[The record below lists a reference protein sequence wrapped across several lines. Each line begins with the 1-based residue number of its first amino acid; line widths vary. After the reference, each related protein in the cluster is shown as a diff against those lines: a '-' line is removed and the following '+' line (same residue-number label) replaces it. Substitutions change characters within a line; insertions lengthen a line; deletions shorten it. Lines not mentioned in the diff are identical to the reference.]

1 MKQAS
6 SPNIYNNTT
15 NLGNIT
21 RNVSAHNPSQAPQE
35 AISQAVGAVK
45 SSDKPSWEVS
55 AKEAEAQ
62 RRQRLFRW
70 ALHAEARHWLPQER
84 VAECMY
90 VVNPLAMGVEVLH
103 TPRQQ
108 AAHYKSLFVCGS
120 VWMCPL
126 CAAKISERRRSEE
139 LEPAIKRHIDGGG
152 AVYLET
158 YTVSHSR
165 FDNLAVLLRLFLE
178 ARRRMRQGRQAQ
190 KRKWAFGIIGTI
202 SVLEVTWSPLNAWHP
217 HKHEL
222 VFTTNQAGNM
232 SVKTYAAQARADWQ
246 RAAAQ
251 QGLHMDEHGYK
262 FDRTYGAV
270 ADYIAKYGREPLK
283 PPWGVEAEL
292 TKGHLKQGRGPVEH
306 LTPFGLLA
314 HIYQGEEDL
323 APLFQA
329 YARWFKGHKQLSWSK
344 GLRKRLLGNEHEKTD
359 EELARE
365 QQEDAVL
372 LGRLTR
378 AQWRVVLAN
387 DARGELLEVARSG
400 EWEQVQAFLTDI
412 ECSAEL
418 GDVHTVA

>member
-6 SPNIYNNTT
+6 SHTIYNNTS
-15 NLGNIT
+15 NLGNIA
-21 RNVSAHNPSQAPQE
+21 RNVSAPCPAQAAQEATSQA
-35 AISQAVGAVK
+35 IGA
-45 SSDKPSWEVS
+45 
-55 AKEAEAQ
+55 AKEEEQ

-70 ALHAEARHWLPQER
+70 ALQAEARYILPHER
-84 VAECMY
+84 VAECLR
-90 VVNPLAMGVEVLH
+90 VVNPIALGVEVLH

-108 AAHYKSLFVCGS
+108 AAHYKSLIVCGS

-165 FDNLAVLLRLFLE
+165 FDDLAVLLRLFLE

-190 KRKWAFGIIGTI
+190 KRKWAFGIVGTI

-222 VFTTNQAGNM
+222 VFTTKHAGSM
-232 SVKTYAAQARADWQ
+232 SAKTYATQARADWEQ
-246 RAAAQ
+246 AAAQ
-251 QGLHMDEHGYK
+251 QGLHMDAHGYK

-306 LTPFGLLA
+306 VTPFGLLA
-314 HIYQGEEDL
+314 HIYQGEEEL

-344 GLRKRLLGNEHEKTD
+344 GLRKRLLGNEQEKTD
-359 EELARE
+359 EELANE

-372 LGRLTR
+372 LGRLSR

-400 EWEQVQAFLTDI
+400 DWEQVQAFLTDI
-412 ECSAEL
+412 GCSAEL

>member
-6 SPNIYNNTT
+6 SSNIYNNTS
-15 NLGNIT
+15 NLGNIA

-35 AISQAVGAVK
+35 ATSQAVGA
-45 SSDKPSWEVS
+45 
-55 AKEAEAQ
+55 AKEEEQ

-70 ALHAEARHWLPQER
+70 ALQAEARYILPHER
-84 VAECMY
+84 IAECLR
-90 VVNPLAMGVEVLH
+90 VVNPMALGVEVLH
-103 TPRQQ
+103 APRQQ
-108 AAHYKSLFVCGS
+108 AAHYKSLIVCGS

-139 LEPAIKRHIDGGG
+139 LEPAIKRHIEGGG

-158 YTVSHSR
+158 YTVSHTR
-165 FDNLAVLLRLFLE
+165 FDSLPDLLHAFLK
-178 ARRRMRQGRQAQ
+178 ARERMRQGEYAQ
-190 KRKWAFGIIGTI
+190 KRKQAFRIIGTI
-202 SVLEVTWSPLNAWHP
+202 SVLEVTWSRLNAWHP

-222 VFTTNQAGNM
+222 VFTANATSDM
-232 SVKTYAAQARADWQ
+232 RTYEAQARAAWE
-246 RAAAQ
+246 RAAARR
-251 QGLHMDEHGYK
+251 GLGMDAHGYK
-262 FDRTYGAV
+262 LDRTYGAV

-283 PPWGVEAEL
+283 PPWGVEAEI

-314 HIYQGEEDL
+314 LIYQGEEEL
-323 APLFQA
+323 APLFQE

-344 GLRKRLLGNEHEKTD
+344 GLRKRLLGTEQERTD
-359 EELARE
+359 EELVQE

-400 EWEQVQAFLTDI
+400 DWEQVQTFLAEI
-412 ECSAEL
+412 GCSLATND
-418 GDVHTVA
+418 GVA

>member
-6 SPNIYNNTT
+6 SLNIYSNTT

-21 RNVSAHNPSQAPQE
+21 RKLSSPTPSQAAQG
-35 AISQAVGAVK
+35 AVSQAVGA
-45 SSDKPSWEVS
+45 
-55 AKEAEAQ
+55 AKEEEG

-70 ALHAEARHWLPQER
+70 ALQAEARHWLPNER
-84 VAECMY
+84 VAICLQH
-90 VVNPLAMGVEVLH
+90 VSPLAAGVEIWHSPLY
-103 TPRQQ
+103 QL
-108 AAHYKSLFVCGS
+108 AHYGGLMQCGS
-120 VWMCPL
+120 VWHCPN
-126 CAAKISERRRSEE
+126 CAAKISERRRSQE
-139 LEPAIKRHIDGGG
+139 LEPAIVSHIAQGG

-158 YTVSHSR
+158 YTVSHTR
-165 FDNLAVLLRLFLE
+165 FDKLADLLHAFLK
-178 ARRRMRQGRQAQ
+178 ARERMRQGEYAQ
-190 KRKWAFGIIGTI
+190 KRKQAFRIIGTI
-202 SVLEVTWSPLNAWHP
+202 SVLEVTWSQLNAWHP

-222 VFTTNQAGNM
+222 VFTANATSDMRA
-232 SVKTYAAQARADWQ
+232 YEAQARAAWE
-246 RAAAQ
+246 RAAARR
-251 QGLHMDEHGYK
+251 GLGMDAHGYK
-262 FDRTYGAV
+262 LDRTYGAV

-323 APLFQA
+323 APLFQE

-344 GLRKRLLGNEHEKTD
+344 GLRKRLLGTEQEKTD
-359 EELARE
+359 EELAQE

-400 EWEQVQAFLTDI
+400 EWEHVQTFLTEI
-412 ECSAEL
+412 GCSLAT
-418 GDVHTVA
+418 GNGVA

>member
-1 MKQAS
+1 M
-6 SPNIYNNTT
+6 
-15 NLGNIT
+15 
-21 RNVSAHNPSQAPQE
+21 
-35 AISQAVGAVK
+35 
-45 SSDKPSWEVS
+45 
-55 AKEAEAQ
+55 
-62 RRQRLFRW
+62 
-70 ALHAEARHWLPQER
+70 AL
-84 VAECMY
+84 
-90 VVNPLAMGVEVLH
+90 GVEIWHSL
-103 TPRQQ
+103 RYQL
-108 AAHYKSLFVCGS
+108 AHYGGLIQCGS
-120 VWMCPL
+120 VWHCPN

-139 LEPAIKRHIDGGG
+139 LEPAIKRHIEGGG

-165 FDNLAVLLRLFLE
+165 FDNLPVLLRLFLE

-222 VFTTNQAGNM
+222 VFTTNQVGNM
-232 SVKTYAAQARADWQ
+232 SAKTYAAQARAEWE

-251 QGLHMDEHGYK
+251 QGLRMDAHGYK
-262 FDRTYGAV
+262 LDRTYGAV
-270 ADYIAKYGREPLK
+270 ADYIAKFGREPLK
-283 PPWGVEAEL
+283 PPWGVEAEM
-292 TKGHLKQGRGPVEH
+292 TKGHLKQGRGPIEH
-306 LTPFGLLA
+306 MTPFGLLA
-314 HIYQGEEDL
+314 HIYQGEEEL

-344 GLRKRLLGNEHEKTD
+344 GLRKRLLGNEQERTD
-359 EELARE
+359 EELAQE

-400 EWEQVQAFLTDI
+400 DWEHVQTFLTEI
-412 ECSAEL
+412 GCSLAT
-418 GDVHTVA
+418 GDGVA

>member
-6 SPNIYNNTT
+6 SPNIYINTT
-15 NLGNIT
+15 NLGNIARKLSSPT
-21 RNVSAHNPSQAPQE
+21 TGQAAQG
-35 AISQAVGAVK
+35 AVSQAVGAAQ
-45 SSDKPSWEVS
+45 E
-55 AKEAEAQ
+55 EEQ

-70 ALHAEARHWLPQER
+70 ALHAEARHWLQGER

-90 VVNPLAMGVEVLH
+90 VVNPMALGVEVLH
-103 TPRQQ
+103 TPHLP
-108 AAHYKSLFVCGS
+108 AAHYNSLFVCGS

-126 CAAKISERRRSEE
+126 CAAKISERRRTQE
-139 LEPAIKRHIDGGG
+139 LEPAIKRHIEGGG

-158 YTVSHSR
+158 YTVSHTR
-165 FDNLAVLLRLFLE
+165 FDSLPDLLHAFLK
-178 ARRRMRQGRQAQ
+178 ARERMRQGEYAQ
-190 KRKWAFGIIGTI
+190 KRKQAFRIIGTI

-222 VFTTNQAGNM
+222 VFTASAIGNM
-232 SVKTYAAQARADWQ
+232 SARTYAAEARADWQ

-251 QGLHMDEHGYK
+251 QGLHMDAHGYRL
-262 FDRTYGAV
+262 DRTYGAV

-323 APLFQA
+323 APLFQE

-344 GLRKRLLGNEHEKTD
+344 GLRKRLLGTEEEKSD
-359 EELARE
+359 EELVQE

-378 AQWRVVLAN
+378 TQWRVVLAN
-387 DARGELLEVARSG
+387 DARGELLEVAQSG
-400 EWEQVQAFLTDI
+400 EWQQVQAFLTDI
-412 ECSAEL
+412 GCSIAT
-418 GDVHTVA
+418 GNGVA